1 MWIVQLALRRPYTF
15 VVGAL
20 LVVIFGVQSLLRM
33 PTDIFPEIDIPVV
46 SVIWAFNGIPPEE
59 MERRFSTPYERA
71 VTTTVNDVEH
81 IESQSMAGVTVIK
94 VFFQRGAKIESAVA
108 QLAAVSQSILRIMP
122 PGASPPFIIR
132 YNAANVPVLQ
142 LALGGDSLSEQAL
155 YDLGTNVIRTR
166 LATVRGASVPSP
178 YGGRSRIINVDLD
191 PDQLMARGLSPT
203 DVSDAINAQNLVLP
217 SGTAKIGEREYSVRF
232 NGSPD
237 VVEAMNDLPVR
248 MVNGALVR
256 IRDVAQVRDGYS
268 VQTNIV
274 HRDGVR
280 GALVTV
286 LKSGGAS
293 TIDVVNRVRAALPG
307 IMTALPPALQM
318 DVLADQSLFVKAAL
332 NGVLIEALIA
342 ACLTAAMILL
352 FLGSWRSTLIVALSI
367 PLSILC
373 SVTVLAA
380 LGQTINVMTLGGL
393 ALAVG
398 VLVDDA
404 TVGIENIHR
413 VLEHEQRG
421 NIEQAILD
429 GAGQIAL
436 PTLVSTLA
444 ICIVFVPI
452 FFLSGVA
459 GSLFAPLAM
468 AVVFAMLASY
478 IISRTLVPTLVRHA
492 LEREMAIEARR
503 ALAAEPHVPG
513 FFARVHHTFDVWFEQ
528 RRARYGAA
536 LARLIE
542 RPSRLLVSFVLLVAV
557 SGALVPWLGQDFF
570 PAVDAGQIRLH
581 LRAPIGTRLEET
593 ARVVAAVE
601 TTIRRIIP
609 REELGTI
616 LDNVGISSTSVT
628 NLAYSD
634 NPTTGVTDAD
644 VLIVLSPEH
653 RGRVAD
659 YRRDL
664 RRALRTEFPQVTF
677 FFQAADIVGQILNFG
692 LPAPINVQVV
702 GSDRAKNIEI
712 ARFLEQRLRRIPG
725 AVDVYLQQR
734 LAAPELFIAV
744 DRVRAANLALSEREV
759 GNDLLVSLASSG
771 QSAPNVWLNPQNGVQ
786 YAVSVQTPQFR
797 MASLEALGRTPVLGA
812 AAGGGTPQPLDNLAT
827 ITRRNGVAVVSH
839 YDVAPVYD
847 IYANVQDRDLG
858 AVAREA
864 DVVLDSMRAN
874 LPRGT
879 TLVMRGQVASMRE
892 SYRGLAVGL
901 LFAIVLVYLLMV
913 INFQSWLD
921 PVIISS
927 ALPGALAGII
937 WALFATGSTISVPAF
952 MGAIMSMGVATA
964 NSILVVS
971 FANERMLAGRTAREA
986 ALEAASTRLR
996 PVVMTALAMMV
1007 GMLPMALGFGEGGE
1021 QNAPLGRA
1029 VIGGLAFAT
1038 VATLFIVPII
1048 YSRLRTHGG
1057 SAPSR
1062 VTSTLSPEGA

>member
-15 VVGAL
+15 IVGAL
-20 LVVIFGVQSLLRM
+20 LVVIFGVLSLFRM

-46 SVIWAFNGIPPEE
+46 TVIWSYNGIPPEE
-59 MERRFSTPYERA
+59 MERRFATPYERA

-94 VFFQRGAKIESAVA
+94 VFFQSGAKIEAAVA
-108 QLAAVSQSILRIMP
+108 QLSSVSQSILRIMP
-122 PGASPPFIIR
+122 PGAQPPFIIR

-142 LALGGDSLSEQAL
+142 LALGGDSLSEQEL
-155 YDLGTNVIRTR
+155 SDLGTNGIRTR

-191 PDQLMARGLSPT
+191 PEQLYARGLSPT

-217 SGTAKIGEREYSVRF
+217 SGTAKIGEREYIVRV

-248 MVNGALVR
+248 VVNGTLVR
-256 IRDVAQVRDGYS
+256 IRDVAHVRDGYA

-293 TIDVVNRVRAALPG
+293 TIDVVKRVREALPG
-307 IMTALPPALQM
+307 VLATLPSSLRV
-318 DVLADQSLFVKAAL
+318 DLLADQSLFVKAAL
-332 NGVLIEALIA
+332 NGVLVEALIA

-352 FLGSWRSTLIVALSI
+352 FLGSWRSTLIVVLSI

-373 SVTVLAA
+373 SITVLGA

-413 VLEHEQRG
+413 VLEHHG
-421 NIEQAILD
+421 SGDIEHAILE
-429 GAGQIAL
+429 GAGQIAV

-452 FFLSGVA
+452 FFLSGAA

-478 IISRTLVPTLVRHA
+478 AISRTLVPTLVRWA
-492 LEREMAIEARR
+492 LEREAHIASMHATAT
-503 ALAAEPHVPG
+503 HVRHGP
-513 FFARVHHTFDVWFEQ
+513 FARFHLRFEAWFES
-528 RRARYGAA
+528 ARVRYQQALSRV
-536 LARLIE
+536 LARPTRMALGFAVVIA
-542 RPSRLLVSFVLLVAV
+542 VA
-557 SGALVPWLGQDFF
+557 GALVPWLGQDFF
-570 PAVDAGQIRLH
+570 PAVDAGQVRVH
-581 LRAPIGTRLEET
+581 MRAPIGTRVEET
-593 ARVVAAVE
+593 ARIVAAVE
-601 TTIRRIIP
+601 ATVRRIIP
-609 REELGTI
+609 PSELGTI
-616 LDNVGISSTSVT
+616 LDNVGISTSSST

-653 RGRVAD
+653 TGRVD
-659 YRRDL
+659 TYRREL
-664 RRALRTEFPQVTF
+664 RRVLRNEFPDVTF

-702 GSDRAKNIEI
+702 GANRAKNFEI
-712 ARFLEQRLRRIPG
+712 AQFLERRLRAIPG
-725 AVDVYLQQR
+725 AVDIYLQQR
-734 LAAPELFIAV
+734 LTAPELFIAV
-744 DRVRAANLALSEREV
+744 DRARAAGLALSEREIA
-759 GNDLLVSLASSG
+759 NDLLISLASSG
-771 QSAPNVWLNPQNGVQ
+771 QAAPNVWLNPQNGVQ

-797 MASLEALGRTPVLGA
+797 MSSLDAIGRTPLVGA
-812 AAGGGTPQPLDNLAT
+812 TSSSTMSGGPPTLDNVAR
-827 ITRRNGVAVVSH
+827 ISRRNGVAVVSH
-839 YDVAPVYD
+839 YDVAPVFD
-847 IYANVQDRDLG
+847 LYANVQDRDLG
-858 AVAREA
+858 GVAREM
-864 DVVLDSMRAN
+864 DVVLDSLRPT

-879 TLVMRGQVASMRE
+879 TLVMRGQVASMRS
-892 SYRGLAVGL
+892 SYAGLALGL
-901 LFAIVLVYLLMV
+901 AFAILLVYLVMV

-921 PVIISS
+921 PFIISC
-927 ALPGALAGII
+927 ALPGALAGIV
-937 WALFATGSTISVPAF
+937 WALFATGSSLSVPAF

-971 FANERMLAGRTAREA
+971 FANERMLAGLSAFDAAVEA
-986 ALEAASTRLR
+986 SATRLR
-996 PVVMTALAMMV
+996 PVIMTALAMIV
-1007 GMLPMALGFGEGGE
+1007 GMLPMALGIGEGGE

-1029 VIGGLAFAT
+1029 VIGGLTFAT
-1038 VATLFIVPII
+1038 VATLFIVPVV
-1048 YSRLRTHGG
+1048 YSRLRGRM
-1057 SAPSR
+1057 AAR
-1062 VTSTLSPEGA
+1062 ATSTLTLGNA